1 MASVQSGVVVIV
13 LPLKESMKVNLR
25 NFALAAALVCL
36 GFAVQAQEPAAD
48 EPVSGTLSEG
58 AAASCRPESGVAKA
72 REMRLKIS
80 MDWDEA
86 ALTMVG
92 KAPWFVRKRAM
103 RNVEEFARG
112 KGHDCITVE
121 VVEKQME
128 SAGLGRFKQAP
139 ESD

>member
-1 MASVQSGVVVIV
+1 
-13 LPLKESMKVNLR
+13 MKFNLR
-25 NFALAAALVCL
+25 GFALAAALVCL
-36 GFAVQAQEPAAD
+36 GFAVQAQAPATPAAD
-48 EPVSGTLSEG
+48 EPVSGAPSEG
-58 AAASCRPESGVAKA
+58 ATVQCRPESGVAKA

-86 ALTMVG
+86 ALAMVG

-103 RNVEEFARG
+103 RNVEEFARE

-128 SAGLGRFKQAP
+128 SAGLGRFKRAP

>member
-1 MASVQSGVVVIV
+1 MFCHC
-13 LPLKESMKVNLR
+13 KESMKVNLR
-25 NFALAAALVCL
+25 GFALATALVCL

-86 ALTMVG
+86 ALAMVG

-103 RNVEEFARG
+103 RNVEEFAREND
-112 KGHDCITVE
+112 HSCITVE

-128 SAGLGRFKQAP
+128 SAGLGRFKRAP

>member
-1 MASVQSGVVVIV
+1 
-13 LPLKESMKVNLR
+13 MKFNLR
-25 NFALAAALVCL
+25 GFALAAALVCL
-36 GFAVQAQEPAAD
+36 GFEVQAQTPAAD
-48 EPVSGTLSEG
+48 EPVSGALGEG
-58 AAASCRPESGVAKA
+58 PAAQCRPESGAAKA

-86 ALTMVG
+86 ALAMIA

-103 RNVEEFARG
+103 RNVEDFAREN
-112 KGHDCITVE
+112 GHDCITAE

-128 SAGLGRFKQAP
+128 SAGLGRFKRAP

>member
-1 MASVQSGVVVIV
+1 
-13 LPLKESMKVNLR
+13 MKFNLR
-25 NFALAAALVCL
+25 GFALAAALVCL
-36 GFAVQAQEPAAD
+36 GFEVQAQTPAAD
-48 EPVSGTLSEG
+48 EPVSGALGEG
-58 AAASCRPESGVAKA
+58 PAAECRPESGAAKA

-86 ALTMVG
+86 ALAMIA

-103 RNVEEFARG
+103 RNVEEFARENDHG
-112 KGHDCITVE
+112 CITVE

-128 SAGLGRFKQAP
+128 SAGLGRFKRAP